1 MRTIILATTAAL
13 IMSVQMAATAKAEDT
28 TVIKKDVPEDSTTVI
43 KKRDDVNLLPV
54 PHHGREEG
62 HHPQRSRRI
71 RGFIVW
77 KFDVQNGFAQWA
89 GPFLFPR
96 M

>member
-43 KKRDDVNLLPV
+43 KMRDDVNLLPV
-54 PHHGREEG
+54 PHTEEK
-62 HHPQRSRRI
+62 RSSI
-71 RGFIVW
+71 IH
-77 KFDVQNGFAQWA
+77 KDHDE
-89 GPFLFPR
+89 
-96 M
+96 

>member
-43 KKRDDVNLLPV
+43 KMRDDVNLLPV
-54 PHHGREEG
+54 PHTEEK
-62 HHPQRSRRI
+62 RSS
-71 RGFIVW
+71 FI
-77 KFDVQNGFAQWA
+77 KITTNNLA
-89 GPFLFPR
+89 
-96 M
+96 